1 MGLNI
6 YTVCRLQGEDLT
18 GAGQGEEGEER
29 QETHGECK
37 PW

>member
-18 GAGQGEEGEER
+18 GAGQEEEGEEG
-29 QETHGECK
+29 QETPGERK